1 MKGVLNTISGV
12 LVRGIRCIG
21 GGAGGGGLLLDAEL
35 QKKNNN
41 CVVVLKSQEHP
52 PPTHT
57 TKLMMDHFHNVQKPN
72 KTNDLSLQ
80 QLTRICNQATF
91 MSVLR

>member
-12 LVRGIRCIG
+12 LVRGDSLYWLL
-21 GGAGGGGLLLDAEL
+21 AGGGGLLLDAEL
-35 QKKNNN
+35 QKN